1 MRISDWSSDVCSSD
15 LVSTNAGGTQV
26 LRWGTMRG
34 LVAGIEAVLPDGSVY
49 DGLAVLKKDNRG
61 YDLTQLL
68 IGAEGT
74 LGIVTAATLRL
85 APAITARP
93 AGWAGLARPIDAL
106 ALLRRIRAATES
118 GRASC
123 GDRGGTYGSI
133 QGDGA

>member
-74 LGIVTAATLRL
+74 LGIVTAAPLRL
-85 APAITARP
+85 APPIPSRAV
-93 AGWAGLARPIDAL
+93 GWAGCARPIDAP
-106 ALLRRIRAATES
+106 RRQPRWE
-118 GRASC
+118 GRRV
-123 GDRGGTYGSI
+123 GEEVVGTFRHRW
-133 QGDGA
+133 

>member
-85 APAITARP
+85 APAITAP
-93 AGWAGLARPIDAL
+93 AVGWAGGASPIDAL
-106 ALLRRIRAATES
+106 ALLRRMQAAT
-118 GRASC
+118 
-123 GDRGGTYGSI
+123 DRKDRKSKRLNP
-133 QGDGA
+133 

>member
-68 IGAEGT
+68 RSEEHTSELQSLMRSSYAVFCLKENNR
-74 LGIVTAATLRL
+74 GIQ
-85 APAITARP
+85 
-93 AGWAGLARPIDAL
+93 
-106 ALLRRIRAATES
+106 LLHRHPL
-118 GRASC
+118 
-123 GDRGGTYGSI
+123 
-133 QGDGA
+133 

>member
-74 LGIVTAATLRL
+74 LGIVTAAPLPL
-85 APAITARP
+85 APATPARA
-93 AGWAGLARPIDAL
+93 AGWAGCAAPTAPHAHLRPWKAAAARTDA
-106 ALLRRIRAATES
+106 
-118 GRASC
+118 GR
-123 GDRGGTYGSI
+123 G
-133 QGDGA
+133 